1 MFENYLPLRR
11 IYYSNENGLLKRI
24 ALRCF
29 LKGYLVLQFPK
40 RNITL
45 DKNIKKDGLK
55 VFEKIEKEII
65 KYQKAILG
73 TSYTKNNKNFF
84 IEK

>member
-1 MFENYLPLRR
+1 MFF
-11 IYYSNENGLLKRI
+11 KRLFGI
-24 ALRCF
+24 A
-29 LKGYLVLQFPK
+29 VSK

-45 DKNIKKDGLK
+45 DENIKKDGLK

-73 TSYTKNNKNFF
+73 TSYTK
-84 IEK
+84 